1 MEKLEIKIHF
11 KQIYMKIVK
20 TSFRKSG
27 CHGND
32 LTGTDLIRNN
42 TPIVLPRDHG
52 ATLRLGGG
60 GGHH

>member
-1 MEKLEIKIHF
+1 MEKLEIQIHF

-32 LTGTDLIRNN
+32 LTGTDLTRNN
-42 TPIVLPRDHG
+42 TPLSYPG
-52 ATLRLGGG
+52 TAEQL
-60 GGHH
+60 